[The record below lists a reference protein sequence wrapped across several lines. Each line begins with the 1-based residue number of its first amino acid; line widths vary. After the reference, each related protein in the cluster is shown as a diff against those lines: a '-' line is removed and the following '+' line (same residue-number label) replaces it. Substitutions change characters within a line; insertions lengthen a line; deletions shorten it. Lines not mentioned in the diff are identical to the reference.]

1 MYEDILIAKNE
12 MLNISLINMLLP
24 FTHLKPRVGFTYL
37 KVKMLK

>member
-12 MLNISLINMLLP
+12 ILNVSLTNMLLP
-24 FTHLKPRVGFTYL
+24 SNHLKPQIGFTYL